1 MARSDD
7 PRSQLPGVDRLLE
20 RPEFVELRAKIAT
33 PLLSRILRDVIDK
46 ARVEIGKSG
55 KAPTEDKLAKQALSI
70 IESKLNSGPRR
81 VINATGII
89 LHTGLGRAPL
99 SDNAKTAIVEAAGYC
114 DLEYDLPSGQR
125 GDRQSH
131 VEDLL
136 CWLTGAEAALVVN
149 NNAAALYLVLSALAY
164 RKEVV
169 VSRGQL
175 IEIGGSFRLPE
186 IMSRSGCKLVEVGT
200 TNRTRIADYAA
211 AVTKNTALLLR
222 AYPSNYRIDGFTE
235 SVEISELVQVAREHN
250 ALCIDDLGG
259 GLLWDWTEHGL
270 PVEPNVAQSLNE
282 GADLVLVS
290 GDKVIGGPQ
299 SGLII
304 GCKAIVQRLK
314 KSPLARVLRPGK
326 LEVAAL
332 SATLMSFLLHSRP
345 EHEIPTW
352 QMLTERY
359 EVTKQRAELLRTKLV
374 RLSDW
379 QTLEVVELSAQAGS
393 GTLPA
398 MPLKSCALA
407 ILPKGQSAAT
417 WSRKLRTATTPI
429 IPVVQDETVYLNL
442 RTIADRELE
451 LIETVVRSCL
461 D

>member
-33 PLLSRILRDVIDK
+33 PLLSRILRDEIDK
-46 ARVEIGKSG
+46 ARAEIGKSG

-70 IESKLNSGPRR
+70 IKSKLHAGPRR

-99 SDNAKTAIVEAAGYC
+99 SDNAKAAIVEAAGYC

-136 CWLTGAEAALVVN
+136 CWVTGAEAALVVN

-164 RKEVV
+164 RKEVI

-211 AVTKNTALLLR
+211 AITKNTALLLR

-235 SVEISELVQVAREHN
+235 SS
-250 ALCIDDLGG
+250 
-259 GLLWDWTEHGL
+259 
-270 PVEPNVAQSLNE
+270 
-282 GADLVLVS
+282 
-290 GDKVIGGPQ
+290 
-299 SGLII
+299 
-304 GCKAIVQRLK
+304 
-314 KSPLARVLRPGK
+314 
-326 LEVAAL
+326 
-332 SATLMSFLLHSRP
+332 
-345 EHEIPTW
+345 
-352 QMLTERY
+352 
-359 EVTKQRAELLRTKLV
+359 
-374 RLSDW
+374 
-379 QTLEVVELSAQAGS
+379 
-393 GTLPA
+393 
-398 MPLKSCALA
+398 
-407 ILPKGQSAAT
+407 
-417 WSRKLRTATTPI
+417 
-429 IPVVQDETVYLNL
+429 
-442 RTIADRELE
+442 
-451 LIETVVRSCL
+451 
-461 D
+461 